1 MTPAYLLQWAGADS
15 EKPRE
20 RTLTAL
26 LARHGLVER
35 WRGRRTT
42 LFGTDPLPL
51 RALADGAG
59 AIIGPLFD
67 RSGRPAPVDLNV
79 DAPALRARFI
89 DQFWGSYVA
98 FVETPDG
105 LCILRDPSG
114 GLACYQA
121 AVESS
126 RYLTSLPH
134 LLVDCGLLKPEI
146 DWEVIG
152 EALTRH
158 DQRRRSTALHGIDEL
173 LPGTLCEIDHDGSR
187 ERLIWEAGRFAT
199 RSSKADPVVTLE
211 RALDMTLGAWGSFAR
226 RPLVE
231 ISGGLDSSIVA
242 AGVAASASDAT
253 LLTFAPAPGDP
264 DETAYAR
271 AVADHLGLSLHIAH
285 PDIADVDLTR
295 SLSANL
301 PRPNARAFT
310 QAADIGSL
318 ERARAIDA
326 GAFFSGGGGD
336 DVFCYLR
343 SVLPA
348 LDRLQAEGVRAMV
361 STAVDIARMNHATLW
376 EAFVRILRRLK
387 QGDPSQTALD
397 RRFMDQDYL
406 GRLPEPAATHRHPDL
421 PPGKAR
427 HVDGVLTIHNY
438 LEGHARAAFAPI
450 ISPLLS
456 QPIVEACLAVP
467 TWRWCENGRNRAV
480 ARKAFAGRL
489 PDVVIERRSKGS
501 FDAFCARLLDRN
513 RDILLAMLAEGQL
526 AARGF
531 IDRQAITAAL
541 RNPSPPAAVVSRLL
555 TLVDVESWISAW
567 STRVSHFD

>member
-1 MTPAYLLQWAGADS
+1 MTPAYLLQWVGANT
-15 EKPRE
+15 EEPRE
-20 RTLTAL
+20 RPLTAR
-26 LARHGLVER
+26 LAGHGLVER
-35 WRGRRTT
+35 WRGRRTR
-42 LFGTDPLPL
+42 LFGTDLLPL
-51 RALADGAG
+51 RALAGGAG

-67 RSGRPAPVDLNV
+67 RSGRPAPDNLNV

-98 FVETPDG
+98 FIETPDG

-134 LLVDCGLLKPEI
+134 LLVDCGFLKPEI

-152 EALTRH
+152 ETLTRH
-158 DQRRRSTALHGIDEL
+158 DQRRRSTALHCIDEL
-173 LPGTLCEIDHDGSR
+173 LPGTLCEIDRDGSG
-187 ERLIWEAGRFAT
+187 ERLIWEAGRFAA
-199 RSSKADPVVTLE
+199 RPSEEDPVVSLE

-231 ISGGLDSSIVA
+231 ISGGLDSAIVA
-242 AGVAASASDAT
+242 AGVAASASDAR

-271 AVADHLGLSLHIAH
+271 AVADHLGLPLHIAH

-295 SLSANL
+295 SLSASL

-310 QAADIGSL
+310 QAADIESL
-318 ERARAIDA
+318 GRARAINAD
-326 GAFFSGGGGD
+326 AFFSGGGGD

-348 LDRLQAEGVRAMV
+348 LDRLQADGVRAMV

-376 EAFVRILRRLK
+376 EAFARILRRLK
-387 QGDPSQTALD
+387 RGAPPQAQLD
-397 RRFMDQDYL
+397 RRFINQDYL
-406 GRLPEPAATHRHPDL
+406 LRLAEPVPTPSHPDL

-427 HVDGVLTIHNY
+427 HIEGVLTIHNY

-456 QPIVEACLAVP
+456 QPVVEACLAVP
-467 TWRWCENGRNRAV
+467 TWRWCEGGRNRAV

-513 RDILLAMLAEGQL
+513 RDIVLAMLADGQL
-526 AARGF
+526 ATSGLV
-531 IDRQAITAAL
+531 DRQAITAAL
-541 RNPSPPAAVVSRLL
+541 RNPSPPAAIVSRLL

-567 STRVSHFD
+567 SKRASHRG